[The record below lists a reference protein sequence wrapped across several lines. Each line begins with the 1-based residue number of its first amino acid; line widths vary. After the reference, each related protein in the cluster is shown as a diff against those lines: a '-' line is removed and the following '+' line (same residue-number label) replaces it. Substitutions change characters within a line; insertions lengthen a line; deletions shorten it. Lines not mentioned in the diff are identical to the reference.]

1 MLCPS
6 ERYPRD
12 EVSSPPE
19 WTAPGRRLASR
30 PRRLLWG
37 RDRAP
42 VTPRSRALFAMR
54 ATRGDSGL
62 MDQKHKLHPWPF
74 MHLRMRPQPVPAVRF
89 EGISLSSGVLSW
101 RYSYYIRREPISGA
115 TAVIEVFS
123 TSPRIYLLSI
133 ANESFTVAVRFP
145 GRQLRKAERF
155 VREISH
161 QSSNNTPH

>member
-1 MLCPS
+1 
-6 ERYPRD
+6 
-12 EVSSPPE
+12 
-19 WTAPGRRLASR
+19 
-30 PRRLLWG
+30 
-37 RDRAP
+37 
-42 VTPRSRALFAMR
+42 
-54 ATRGDSGL
+54 
-62 MDQKHKLHPWPF
+62 
-74 MHLRMRPQPVPAVRF
+74 VRF